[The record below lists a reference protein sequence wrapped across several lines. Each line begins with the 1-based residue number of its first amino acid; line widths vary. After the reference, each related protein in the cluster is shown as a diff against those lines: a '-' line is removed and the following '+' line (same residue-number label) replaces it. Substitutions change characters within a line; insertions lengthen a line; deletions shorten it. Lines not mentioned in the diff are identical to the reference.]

1 MTFLI
6 GTKCDNNSRS
16 WKFGSGNILKS
27 INVKNV
33 ALPIDKVNKVCYIN
47 GGDIFLPHLK

>member
-1 MTFLI
+1 M
-6 GTKCDNNSRS
+6 KPSRS

-33 ALPIDKVNKVCYIN
+33 VLPIDKVNKVCYIMKKEFFYPIAN
-47 GGDIFLPHLK
+47 EKGGVGYV